1 MISEP
6 GSLLLQHHVRKRGT
20 HALLCRETRLHLS
33 SDQNRLVLSRY
44 MEQYSPQ
51 GVRWVER
58 QYSVALE
65 DVLRWLIDQGET
77 SATAISNRSDAR
89 RLAS

>member
-6 GSLLLQHHVRKRGT
+6 GSLLLQHHVRKRGAN
-20 HALLCRETRLHLS
+20 ALLCRETRLHLS
-33 SDQNRLVLSRY
+33 SDQRRLVLNRY

-58 QYSVALE
+58 QYSVAVE
-65 DVLRWLIDQGET
+65 DVLRWLIDQAET
-77 SATAISNRSDAR
+77 SATATSNRSDTR
-89 RLAS
+89 FLTS